1 MKFRLLPLAA
11 GIYAHDVFQ
20 SQPNQFAALLE
31 DPQHKGLHILV
42 SAAGNSQSFDVD
54 DPQALVAWRK
64 CASHRQTNESGIIGI
79 QHVFYAAYEA
89 VHWLESLAPAKTN
102 ICGSCLF
109 LHQPAWSICLDVE
122 QQQIHL
128 AAQDESQL
136 DSLEAMLA
144 SVKPY
149 QHSSHPP
156 LFSAEAMRENG
167 NDYRQHVEQV
177 KRYIVAGDVFQ
188 VNIARFWHA
197 PLSAQHLITLYA
209 DLRRCNAAPFAAF
222 FRAGDMTILSSSPER
237 LFHITAD
244 GCINTRPIAGTRRRG
259 KDGDDDDMREEL
271 LLSEKEQAEHIMLV
285 DLERNDL
292 GRVCVP
298 GSIEVN
304 ERMVIEQYATVQH
317 IVSNVRGQLQQG
329 YDLVDVF
336 RALFPGGTIT
346 GCPKV
351 RCMEIIQQLEPQAR
365 GPYTGTLGYMTYDG
379 RCDCNIL
386 IRSFWHQGDTLHWA
400 AGAGIVAD
408 SIADLE
414 HQETNHKVAGL
425 LAALDVTVRPGE

>member
-1 MKFRLLPLAA
+1 MKFRLLPLTS
-11 GIYAHDVFQ
+11 GISAHDVFQ
-20 SQPNQFAALLE
+20 SEPTLFAALLE
-31 DPQHKGLHILV
+31 DPQQAGLHILA
-42 SAAGNSQSFDVD
+42 SAVGNSQRFDIG
-54 DPQALVAWRK
+54 DPQALTAWRSLTK
-64 CASHRQTNESGIIGI
+64 QRQSNDSGIIGI
-79 QHVFYAAYEA
+79 QHLFYAAYEA
-89 VHWLESLAPAKTN
+89 VHWLESLTPPKTKPTGPA
-102 ICGSCLF
+102 LF
-109 LHQPAWSICLDVE
+109 LHQPAWSICFDMTRQE
-122 QQQIHL
+122 IHL
-128 AAQDESQL
+128 AAKNEAKL
-136 DSLEAMLA
+136 DDLEAMIA
-144 SVKPY
+144 SVEAY
-149 QHSSHPP
+149 QHTPHSA
-156 LFSAEAMRENG
+156 LFPAHSITENG
-167 NDYRQHVEQV
+167 DDYRQHVEQV
-177 KRYIVAGDVFQ
+177 KRYIIAGDVFQ

-197 PLSAQHLITLYA
+197 PLSTLYLTALYA

-304 ERMVIEQYATVQH
+304 ERMVIERYATVQH

-386 IRSFWHQGDTLHWA
+386 IRTFWHQNDTLHWA

-408 SIADLE
+408 SVAEME

-425 LAALDVTVRPGE
+425 LAALNM

>member
-1 MKFRLLPLAA
+1 MKFRLLPLTS
-11 GIYAHDVFQ
+11 GISAHDVFQ
-20 SQPNQFAALLE
+20 SQPSLFAALLE
-31 DPQHKGLHILV
+31 DPQQAGLHILA
-42 SAAGNSQSFDVD
+42 SAAGESQRFDVD
-54 DPQALVAWRK
+54 DPQALTAWHQL
-64 CASHRQTNESGIIGI
+64 ASQRQANDAGIIGI

-89 VHWLESLAPAKTN
+89 VHWLESLEPAKTTLL
-102 ICGSCLF
+102 GPALF
-109 LHQPAWSICLDVE
+109 LHQPAWSICFDMA

-128 AAQDESQL
+128 AADDEAQL
-136 DSLEAMLA
+136 DSLVAMLA
-144 SVKPY
+144 DVAP
-149 QHSSHPP
+149 HTPTSHPP
-156 LFSAEAMRENG
+156 LLASDTIAEHGDA
-167 NDYRQHVEQV
+167 YRQHVEQV

-197 PLSAQHLITLYA
+197 PLSVQHLSTLYA

-222 FRAGDMTILSSSPER
+222 FRAADMTILSSSPER

-259 KDGDDDDMREEL
+259 KGDDDDDMREEL

-304 ERMVIEQYATVQH
+304 ERMVIERYATVQH

-329 YDLVDVF
+329 YDVVDVF

-386 IRSFWHQGDTLHWA
+386 IRTFWHQDDTLHWA

-408 SIADLE
+408 SIAE
-414 HQETNHKVAGL
+414 MEYQETNHKVAGL
-425 LAALDVTVRPGE
+425 LAALEQK